1 MLLLPVVAVRAP
13 DPNRAS
19 AVDKIMSAAAE
30 ELDDYPDIETWFE
43 ILEYVEE
50 NLDDFKAPSS
60 RAVIL
65 LIAACLPACSM
76 ALGTPRSCTLRGRW
90 WVKRWRAPASAG
102 GFTAIWTHIHYP
114 DTADAPR

>member
-1 MLLLPVVAVRAP
+1 MPLTRI
-13 DPNRAS
+13 RAS

-60 RAVIL
+60 RAVVL
-65 LIAACLPACSM
+65 PIAACLPAVWLWGHQGP
-76 ALGTPRSCTLRGRW
+76 ARS
-90 WVKRWRAPASAG
+90 G
-102 GFTAIWTHIHYP
+102 G
-114 DTADAPR
+114 DGG